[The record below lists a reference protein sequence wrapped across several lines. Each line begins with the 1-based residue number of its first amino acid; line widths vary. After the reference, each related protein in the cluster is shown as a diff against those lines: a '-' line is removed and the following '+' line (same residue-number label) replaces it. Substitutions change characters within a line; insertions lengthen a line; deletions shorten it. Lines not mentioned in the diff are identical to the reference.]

1 MGSMTN
7 MVIMFQ
13 YLYLLCSK
21 NSLLMIFQNS
31 EQPLACLLL
40 SLESVYPAAAQLAT
54 DMLTRLRNSGEE
66 ICEILLSKGKIL
78 SAIHFAD
85 ERGLIQR

>member
-13 YLYLLCSK
+13 YLYLLCLK
-21 NSLLMIFQNS
+21 TALMIFQNS